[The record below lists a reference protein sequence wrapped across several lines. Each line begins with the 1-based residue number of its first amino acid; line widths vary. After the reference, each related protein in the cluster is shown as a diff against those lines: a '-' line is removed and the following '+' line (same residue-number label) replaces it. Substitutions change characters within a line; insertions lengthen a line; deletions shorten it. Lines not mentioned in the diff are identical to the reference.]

1 MKYYLGIDGGGTKT
15 VAAIGDE
22 NGKLLLKQV
31 GKTINFYSVGME
43 NARKNLAALIAE
55 IEAAIGIDKFEA
67 VFIGCSALDA
77 EADDELVGKL
87 CGGIVNARK
96 IKMDSDV
103 FIALS
108 SLPEAQHPCV
118 AICGTG
124 SMAIAM
130 AEDGKTR
137 IAGGWGHIIGD
148 EGSGYAI
155 AVNALRRC
163 CVQCDKG
170 EVTPLLESA
179 EKFFGVPDFRK
190 AIDIIYSENTTKDK
204 IAAFAYQTGLL
215 AQDGDG
221 EAVEIITG
229 EAVAFAETVCTLLE
243 KVKCCDCLGLYGGV
257 FRNSELFCRIFIEKI
272 RTEYPALEIKS
283 IDIPPEESALML
295 ARNL

>member
-130 AEDGKTR
+130 AEDGNTR

-163 CVQCDKG
+163 CVHCDKG
-170 EVTPLLESA
+170 EITPLLEA
-179 EKFFGVPDFRK
+179 AMQFFGVTDFRK
-190 AIDIIYSENTTKDK
+190 AIDVIYSENTTKDK
-204 IAAFAYQTGLL
+204 IAAFAYQVGLL
-215 AQDGDG
+215 SQDGDG

-243 KVKCCDCLGLYGGV
+243 KVTCCDCLGLYGGV
-257 FRNSELFCRIFIEKI
+257 FRNSELFTAIFTERV
-272 RTEYPALEIKS
+272 RTLYPALEIKS